1 MAQPLLGNREFS
13 RALNRSTVLNM
24 IKTHGPID
32 RAELARKTGL
42 SAATVTGITAELI
55 SANLV
60 FEKAPGNSRGGRR
73 PILLALNARG
83 GFVVGLKVTETH
95 IIGAL
100 TDLEATVLDKQ
111 SAELTSRT
119 PEHVIEVLADSVK
132 ALAVSQGIDLDN
144 LLGVG
149 VGLAG
154 IIDAKQGILRQ
165 SPFFGWRDLPL
176 GQLLHA
182 RLGVPVYIDNDV
194 NTLTLTEKW
203 FGSGHDVDNFLTVT
217 IGRGVGLGIVVNG
230 QFYRGATGGAGEFG
244 HTVVDP
250 NGPLCDCGKRGC
262 LEAFVGYPG
271 LLRMAAEIMTNPPAT
286 IEQLLAAAGEENPQA
301 QVVFARAGKFL
312 GLGIANL
319 INIFN
324 PSHILISGE
333 GIATGEWLF
342 PAMRE
347 TVQIHVMPGLLH
359 DSEIRIDTWGDD
371 AWARGAAALVL
382 RELFES
388 PVNRQ

>member
-1 MAQPLLGNREFS
+1 MTQPLLGNREFS

-32 RAELARKTGL
+32 RAELARRTGL

-55 SANLV
+55 GDNLV

-111 SAELTSRT
+111 SAVLTSRS
-119 PEHVIEVLADSVK
+119 PEHVIQVLDDSVR
-132 ALAVSQGIDLDN
+132 ALAASQGIDLAK

-154 IIDAKQGILRQ
+154 IIDAKHGILRQ
-165 SPFFGWRDLPL
+165 SPFFGWHDLPL

-182 RLGVPVYIDNDV
+182 HLGVPVYIDNDV

-203 FGSGHDVDNFLTVT
+203 FGSGHAVDNFLTVT

-230 QFYRGATGGAGEFG
+230 QFYRGANGGAGEFG
-244 HTVVDP
+244 HTVIDP
-250 NGPLCDCGKRGC
+250 AGPLCDCGKRGC
-262 LEAFVGYPG
+262 LEAFVGDPG
-271 LLRMAAEIMTNPPAT
+271 LLRMAAETMPNPPST
-286 IEQLLAAAGEENPQA
+286 IEELLAVAASGNLQ
-301 QVVFARAGKFL
+301 ARAVFERGGTVL
-312 GLGIANL
+312 GIGIANL
-319 INIFN
+319 INVFN
-324 PSHILISGE
+324 PSHVLISGE
-333 GIATGEWLF
+333 GIRTGEWLF
-342 PAMRE
+342 PAMRQAIQ
-347 TVQIHVMPGLLH
+347 THVMPGLVN

-371 AWARGAAALVL
+371 AWARGAAGLVL

-388 PVNRQ
+388 PVNRG